1 MVGRDVQSLVVVV
14 GLRDGVGEGRRRE
27 VVGHTLEV
35 DHGITTR
42 LGVVGCEEGVGGTLA
57 FEAGDP
63 VPEGVAGLVE
73 VADV

>member
-1 MVGRDVQSLVVVV
+1 MGWGRAVVVRWWAI
-14 GLRDGVGEGRRRE
+14 LWRW
-27 VVGHTLEV
+27 TT
-35 DHGITTR
+35 GITAG

-73 VADV
+73 IADV